1 MIRFSIKR
9 PVAVGMLYAALA
21 SLGVASWLNIPI
33 ELLPD
38 TELPRLTISATWRG
52 ASPETTEAFL
62 TSPLEAAVQQVR
74 GVEKVTSTSEERNGN
89 GQATI
94 DVEFG
99 REVDMDFARLELSE
113 RLAALEEDLPEG
125 AGRPLVQQYVPQEFA
140 EESKVFL
147 RYTITGPYTTEAL
160 RQHVE
165 DEIAPDL
172 RQLPGVANVS
182 AFGGR
187 GRMLEVELDEGKV
200 LALGL
205 DPEAVRTRI
214 QAMEQVREAGNVRDG
229 GMLYAV
235 AIRERA
241 ESPDELRRL
250 PLLSDNGRV
259 VRLEDVAVVR
269 DTYEDPFSHYRIDG
283 QPAVSFQVFKAIGT
297 NVVEVADRVKARLD
311 ETGSTLPAGPRL
323 ILDTDE
329 SEAVR
334 NQLTDLRWRAV
345 SAAGIVFV
353 VLLLFLRSG
362 RSAAIVFASI
372 AFSVLITLNL
382 IYLGGMTL
390 NLLTL
395 MGLAMGFG
403 LIIDN
408 AVVVL
413 ETIYRR
419 ARAGDNPQMAAERGA
434 REMVLP
440 VLAATLT
447 TIIVFIPFVYLQG
460 EVRLFYVPLA
470 IVVGFTNIASL
481 FVTFSFTP
489 ALAGHFLRFRTPRGR
504 TAAASDGSGGS
515 SESDPSSESG
525 GLSEPDRATESGG
538 PSASITLGEERPPLY
553 VRVYAAMV
561 NATLRWPWA
570 VVVVSVL
577 MLGGSWVLFD
587 KFVQRGTV
595 WRPWWEQDSYIQ
607 ITITQPRGEELERTD
622 EMARYFEQ
630 RLAQMPE
637 VARFTTQVYPQ
648 AAQMRVEFPDSLQ
661 ETAVP
666 LAIKEQ
672 MEAYSHLFG
681 GAEVRVY
688 GYGPSFY
695 GGGSS
700 PPNYSI
706 QVLGYNYETVRDIAE
721 GLGEKLKGFS
731 RIQDVDTNASGQ
743 WFQRD
748 KATEVV
754 LRLDRRRLGM
764 HDLSAEAVVRRVSAA
779 VGRQAQRAYV
789 RVGDEAVLYTVG
801 LAGHERLDLQALQ
814 NLLIPAGS
822 GSTVRLADVAE
833 VREREVLSRILRE
846 DQQYQRT
853 VAYEFRG
860 PAKLGDKV
868 HEAVIASTRLP
879 AGYTLVGKEEWKWSD
894 EEATQIYGVLAFSLV
909 LVFMV
914 TAALFESLR
923 QPMCVLLTVPM
934 ALIGVFLVFFFTGA
948 SFSREAFIGV
958 IMMGG
963 VVVNNAMLLVD
974 HVNQLRRVE
983 GVPFRDAIVRGTL
996 ERVRPILMTSAVTIL
1011 GLLPL
1016 VIFSEAADAN
1026 IWNALGYSLL
1036 GGLASSTV
1044 LVLTVTPALYL
1055 LFERGPEKRRLARL
1069 AAASP
1074 QPAAP
1079 DAAIVPGG
1087 AIPAGA

>member
-1 MIRFSIKR
+1 MIRFSIRR

-21 SLGVASWLNIPI
+21 SMGVASWLNIPV

-38 TELPRLTISATWRG
+38 TELPRLTVRASWRG

-74 GVEKVTSTSEERNGN
+74 GVEKVTSTSSEQGGS
-89 GQATI
+89 GQSSI
-94 DVEFG
+94 EVEFARG
-99 REVDMDFARLELSE
+99 TDMDFARLDLSE
-113 RLAALEEDLPEG
+113 RLAALEEELPRD
-125 AGRPLVQQYVPQEFA
+125 ATRPQVQPYVPQEFA
-140 EESKVFL
+140 QQSRTFL
-147 RYTITGPYTTEAL
+147 RYTITGPYTSEAL
-160 RQHVE
+160 RQHV
-165 DEIAPDL
+165 DEELAPDL
-172 RQLPGVANVS
+172 RQLEGVADVQTY
-182 AFGGR
+182 GGR
-187 GRMLEVELDEGKV
+187 SRLLEIELDEVRV

-205 DPEAVRTRI
+205 DPEFVRQRV
-214 QAMEQVREAGNVRDG
+214 QALEQVREAGAVLDG
-229 GMLYAV
+229 DVLRTV
-235 AIRERA
+235 AIRQRA
-241 ESPDELRRL
+241 ETPDELRRL
-250 PLLSDNGRV
+250 PLLSDGGRL
-259 VRLEDVAVVR
+259 VRLGDVAVVR
-269 DTYEDPFSHYRIDG
+269 DTYDDPFTHYRIDG
-283 QPAVSFQVFKAIGT
+283 QSAVSFQVFKEIGT
-297 NVVEVADRVKARLD
+297 NVVDVADRVKARLD
-311 ETGSTLPAGPRL
+311 ETESALLPNARL
-323 ILDTDE
+323 ILDDDE

-334 NQLTDLRWRAV
+334 NQLTDLRWRAL
-345 SAAGIVFV
+345 SAALIVFV
-353 VLLLFLRSG
+353 VLVFFLRSG

-372 AFSVLITLNL
+372 LFSVLVTLNL
-382 IYLGGMTL
+382 IYFGGMTL

-413 ETIYRR
+413 ENIYRR
-419 ARAGDNPQMAAERGA
+419 ARLGDDPAAAADRGA

-447 TIIVFIPFVYLQG
+447 TIIVFVPFVYLQG

-470 IVVGFTNIASL
+470 IVVGFTNLASL

-489 ALAGHFLRFRTPRGR
+489 ALAGHLLGVRRLR
-504 TAAASDGSGGS
+504 AAARARDG
-515 SESDPSSESG
+515 D
-525 GLSEPDRATESGG
+525 A
-538 PSASITLGEERPPLY
+538 GEERPPLY
-553 VRVYAAMV
+553 VRVYAWLV
-561 NATLRWPWA
+561 GATLRRPW
-570 VVVVSVL
+570 VVVVLSML
-577 MLGGSWVLFD
+577 ALGGSWVLFD
-587 KFVQRGTV
+587 RYVQRGTV
-595 WRPWWEQDSYIQ
+595 WRPWWGQESYIQ
-607 ITITQPRGEELERTD
+607 ISIDQPRGEELERTD
-622 EMARYFEQ
+622 EMVRYFEAK
-630 RLAQMPE
+630 LKEMPE
-637 VARFTTQVYPQ
+637 VERFVANVYPQ
-648 AAQMRVEFPDSLQ
+648 AAQIRVEFPDSLQ
-661 ETAVP
+661 TTSIP

-721 GLGEKLKGFS
+721 DLGERLKRFS

-743 WFQRD
+743 WFERD

-754 LRLDRRRLGM
+754 LRLDRRRLAM
-764 HDLSAEAVVRRVSAA
+764 HALGADQVVQRVSAA
-779 VGRQAQRAYV
+779 VGRDSRRSYV
-789 RVGDEAVLYTVG
+789 RVGDEAVLFSVR
-801 LAGHERLDLQALQ
+801 LAGHQRLDLQRLEQ
-814 NLLIPAGS
+814 LLIPVPS
-822 GSTVRLADVAE
+822 GKAVRLADVAD
-833 VREREVLSRILRE
+833 VREREVLARILRE

-860 PAKLGDKV
+860 PSKLGDKV
-868 HEAVIASTRLP
+868 HAAVIASTRLP
-879 AGYTLVGKEEWKWSD
+879 AGYQLKGKEEWKWSD
-894 EEATQIYGVLAFSLV
+894 EEKTQIYGVLAFSLI

-923 QPMCVLLTVPM
+923 QPLCVLLTVPM
-934 ALIGVFLVFFFTGA
+934 ALIGVFLTFFFTGA
-948 SFSREAFIGV
+948 SFTREAFIGV

-983 GVPFRDAIVRGTL
+983 KLPFRDAILRGTL

-1026 IWNALGYSLL
+1026 IWNALGYALL

-1055 LFERGPEKRRLARL
+1055 LFERGPERRRLARE
-1069 AAASP
+1069 AAA
-1074 QPAAP
+1074 AAP
-1079 DAAIVPGG
+1079 APAPLTAAPL
-1087 AIPAGA
+1087 PAGA